1 MPECISE
8 YFGKRLAA
16 IRESLELKQSTIGD
30 ILGCSNGAYSLYERN
45 KRQPSLSV
53 LFNLCGEFGVS
64 IDYLLGCFS
73 PAPDVFA
80 ERLQDVLRARQKKS
94 LKEFVNVFKLNEATE
109 KLLISGRC
117 FPNAKTL
124 KNLCIYLDCSVDY
137 LIGLSDSMEPSVP
150 VSIQPLSISRSPY
163 ADLSPDHQAALDTLA
178 ETFRQQEAWDSF
190 PDANID
196 CKKG

>member
-16 IRESLELKQSTIGD
+16 IREALELKQSTIGD

-80 ERLQDVLRARQKKS
+80 ERLQDVLRTHPNKS
-94 LKEFVNVFKLNEATE
+94 LKEFVSVFEMNDAAE

-124 KNLCIYLDCSVDY
+124 KNLCVYLNCSVDY
-137 LIGLSDSMEPSVP
+137 LIGLSDTMDQSAQIPVHIAPS
-150 VSIQPLSISRSPY
+150 SIPRDPFD
-163 ADLSPDHQAALDTLA
+163 DLTPDQRIVIENTLTAFRDHNAALA
-178 ETFRQQEAWDSF
+178 KEA
-190 PDANID
+190 
-196 CKKG
+196 